1 LTLCQT
7 ISACQDV
14 FDAHYDF
21 FATLRCPGK
30 LAAGQLKSGLEG
42 LCRIAATWSLPMA
55 PRICDKAWRGIGKTI
70 PNAKENAK
78 TNMELPDEAR
88 A

>member
-21 FATLRCPGK
+21 FATLQCPWK
-30 LAAGQLKSGLEG
+30 LGCGAIEIWFGGV
-42 LCRIAATWSLPMA
+42 CRIATTLSLPMA
-55 PRICDKAWRGIGKTI
+55 PRIRDKAWQGIGKTI

-78 TNMELPDEAR
+78 DKHGVAG
-88 A
+88 